1 MKKTKLLQKTIKGLV
16 EISFKDGKIVESQ
29 VVKSIKLLKS
39 QSTPQAIISLSE
51 YLKELK
57 RIERKHTMYLETSFL
72 LTTSQLLKAKKI
84 VEKKAR
90 GERSRTIRITKVI
103 TNINPEILGG
113 FKLRVGD
120 EVWDETILSKINQV
134 KVAIMSSESRIQN

>member
-1 MKKTKLLQKTIKGLV
+1 MKKSKLLQKTIKKLV
-16 EISFKDGKIVESQ
+16 EASFKDGKIVESQ

-39 QSTPQAIISLSE
+39 QPTTQAILSLSE

-57 RIERKHTMYLETSFL
+57 RIERKHTMYLETVVPISPD
-72 LTTSQLLKAKKI
+72 QLKKAKRI
-84 VEKKAR
+84 VEKKVK
-90 GERSRTIRITKVI
+90 ITKVV

-120 EVWDETILSKINQV
+120 EVWDETLLAKIHQV
-134 KVAIMSSESRIQN
+134 KEVISGRFSSSN

>member
-1 MKKTKLLQKTIKGLV
+1 MKKTKLLQKTIKRLV
-16 EISFKDGKIVESQ
+16 EASFKDGKVVESQ

-39 QSTPQAIISLSE
+39 QSTPQAIISLLE

-57 RIERKHTMYLETSFL
+57 RIERKHTMYLETSYP
-72 LTTSQLLKAKKI
+72 LTSNQLLKAKKI

-90 GERSRTIRITKVI
+90 GERSRTIKITKVI

-120 EVWDETILSKINQV
+120 QVWDETLLAKINQV
-134 KVAIMSSESRIQN
+134 KEVISGRFD